1 MKTYRVVFA
10 NDSGSRAS
18 DALAGSI
25 GGSCRNSVQRF
36 DGENDLAFIECPE
49 EQAEY
54 LEGIMDEDGNILCYR
69 ERP

>member
-10 NDSGSRAS
+10 DDSGSQAS
-18 DALAGSI
+18 DALAGSV
-25 GGSCRNSVQRF
+25 GGSWKNSVQRF
-36 DGENDLAFIECPE
+36 DGEHDLTFIECPE

-54 LEGIMDEDGNILCYR
+54 LEGIMDEDENILCYE

>member
-10 NDSGSRAS
+10 DDSGAHAS
-18 DALAGSI
+18 SALAGSV
-25 GGSCRNSVQRF
+25 GGSWRNSVQRF

-54 LEGIMDEDGNILCYR
+54 LEKIMDEDENIMFYQ
-69 ERP
+69 ERR